1 MGRDLAPNDL
11 FRQARRRIPSPSGA
25 PRPMSRQELAET
37 VNTYLWRQHRISE
50 NLSAEDIGRIERGQT
65 RWPRK
70 WRRVGCRAV
79 LGAACDTDLGF
90 YFHRTTPARA
100 EPPGEA
106 DAGYEPGE
114 CPSGRRPAPGP
125 AYRGSA

>member
-37 VNTYLWRQHRISE
+37 VNTHLWRQHRISE

-79 LGAACDTDLGF
+79 LGATCDTDLIL
-90 YFHRTTPARA
+90 HSARGGVWPLQLT
-100 EPPGEA
+100 E
-106 DAGYEPGE
+106 
-114 CPSGRRPAPGP
+114 R
-125 AYRGSA
+125 